1 MSKLKVGVEKIDRIY
16 HISDIHIRNFKRH
29 KEYREV
35 FESIRD
41 YINKIKTKE
50 SIICLTGDIVHSKT
64 DITPELVQ
72 EVTYLLTILSQ
83 ELPVV
88 LIPGNHDTN
97 LNNNNR
103 LDSLSP
109 IVNAIRN
116 PNIIYLKDSGVFEM
130 ANVVFYHWSVFDK
143 PENFPKVVKKP
154 GKVSICLYHGA
165 VKPFNFSGG
174 FEYSNSSLESTAFS
188 DFDIT
193 LLGDLHEAHFVD
205 EAKTAGYPGSTIQ
218 QNHGEGL
225 NHGFLVWDVNTKS
238 SEFVKVKNNTAYY
251 TIDVDSGLYEPIPSD
266 VADKLYLRVR
276 YKNTDYSVIKS
287 IISSIKSEKE
297 VIEVSEQK
305 INTFEKGDYKQNRR
319 MMPDVTD
326 IQQQNMLLSDFL
338 KKKYSLGDEDIAFL
352 CKLNDGLNKEVK
364 LVETNRNINWSPRKF
379 EFSNMFSY
387 GENNI
392 IDFQNMSGTYGIF
405 APNASGKSSLLS
417 ALEYC
422 IFDKC
427 SKTSKAGQVM
437 NNNSSTFHC
446 RFEFELN
453 GLVHVIERK
462 AKKSK
467 TDTVK
472 VDVDFFYYDE
482 QGTVVSL
489 NGKERSDTNSKIREL
504 LGSYEDFVLT
514 CMSIQGNNTG
524 FIDMGQAD
532 RKSLL
537 VQFLDISIFDSLYD
551 LANNKVKELSVLVKE
566 YKKTDYEAEIQNHKS
581 TSEFSNEELQK
592 LFENKIAVHSL
603 LESLIHRQNQLKMG
617 LVNIES
623 DSLNIADLEA
633 KKVSLVELISKE
645 ESSITST
652 KESIVELEVKIS
664 GLKEQIS
671 SIDEEAIKKGLL
683 ELSQMTS
690 EERLLTGEVER
701 KKANMLS
708 MLDKMKKLEDLKYD
722 ESCKFCMDNVFVKDA
737 IKTKGL
743 IQDAEEE
750 ARTIVQ
756 KLRDLRN
763 NIAEYDKVKEKKVE
777 LEDFQRKLLKEETL
791 KVSLEG
797 SINSKNS
804 SILRLKKDLDSINE
818 SITKYHENLISIVKN
833 KEIREKI
840 DELNREIQRIKSNM
854 TSIESKISQLHGI
867 VMFSKRTIESLEQSI
882 EKLKSLEEQ
891 FRYYNYYLTAVSKDG
906 VPHYIMSSVIPIIE
920 EDINNILSQVVEFKI
935 EIKTDG
941 KNINAYILYDDSRTW
956 PIELASGME
965 KFISSLAIRT
975 ALINISSLPR
985 PSFLAIDEGF
995 GVLDID
1001 NISNISILMDYLKTQ
1016 FKFILMISHIDSIKD
1031 VVDKQIEVVRSKSGS
1046 SKVQYT

>member
-41 YINKIKTKE
+41 YINKTKTKE